1 MSEQTIEQKLQS
13 EIVILKSRILD
24 TQDQAGRIKA
34 ESDQFVNAL
43 SQIAQ
48 LVGVTGETVKL
59 EDVIQAVADKIAP
72 APAADEE

>member
-43 SQIAQ
+43 GQIAQ

-72 APAADEE
+72 ATASDDE